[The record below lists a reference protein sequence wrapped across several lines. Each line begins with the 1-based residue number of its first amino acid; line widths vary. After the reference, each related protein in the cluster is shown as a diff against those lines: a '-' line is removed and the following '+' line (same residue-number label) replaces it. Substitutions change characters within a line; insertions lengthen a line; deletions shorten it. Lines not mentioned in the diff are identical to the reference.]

1 MGRCEPKQW
10 ALPGG
15 LAGLFAGLLA
25 GCVAPGEPIDD
36 TVGEMCAG
44 GCSCTHDSVELR
56 LSRAEYGMWV
66 GEDAG
71 TSSGPGE
78 PTGSSGDI
86 GTSGSSGDTEAME
99 TTGSSGDMET
109 TGSSGGGEAFDP
121 AALTESV
128 CVALCKQEAGAD
140 DWLLECSVPE
150 LTPEDEVHVVCTWTT
165 GCD

>member
-1 MGRCEPKQW
+1 MGRCETKQW

-25 GCVAPGEPIDD
+25 GCVAPGEPKDD
-36 TVGEMCAG
+36 TLGEMCAG
-44 GCSCTHDSVELR
+44 GCSCTHDSVDLT

-71 TSSGPGE
+71 TSSGSGE
-78 PTGSSGDI
+78 PTGSSGEM
-86 GTSGSSGDTEAME
+86 GTS
-99 TTGSSGDMET
+99 
-109 TGSSGGGEAFDP
+109 GSSGGGEAFDP